1 MVNDLVDGINFS
13 KIIYLRSVNLFHVPM
28 ILSKQYAFLRLSKSK
43 SILFLLLLL
52 SLLPNVEAV
61 GQRSLQDTVPL
72 DPRVTKGILDNGMHY
87 YIQYNPKPE
96 NKLELRLAVN
106 AGSVLE
112 DDSQQGLAHF
122 VEHMAFNGSRN
133 FEKNELISYLQSIG
147 VSFGSDLNAYTS
159 FDETVYILP
168 IPTDDEEKLRN
179 GFLVLKDWA
188 GGLLLAGEDIDAERG
203 IIVEEW
209 RTGQGSDQRLRD
221 QYLPL
226 LLKGSKYAERM
237 PIGKMEIIE
246 NADYE
251 ALRRYYRDWYRPDN
265 MALIAVGDVTPEKVE
280 ELIESYFSELEN
292 PADAPERISHAVPVQ
307 EESMIKIVTDEESP
321 GIQLQLYYKHDSK
334 PTFTVQDYKNRIIR
348 TLYGGMLT
356 QRLDEIR
363 QKPQAPFIYAGAR
376 YGSFVRSLDFFATS
390 GAVSTGNT
398 LVGLEA
404 FIIENERALR
414 HGFTEGELVRVKRS
428 LANSSERSFKEMD
441 KMESR
446 TMVGR
451 YVSHFLTHG
460 FAEGEAIR
468 YELYQQLLP
477 QITLAEVNAMGRELI
492 RDINRVV
499 IVTAPEKDAASL
511 PTESDLLDLFNAVA
525 SIEIEPY
532 EEGDLPDALMSQLPD
547 PGKVVDQSVNEEV
560 NVTSMT
566 LSNGMTVHF
575 KPTEYK
581 NDEIL
586 FTGSS
591 KGGTSLYGD
600 EDHYSAS
607 YASVL
612 VNIMGVGEFSPS
624 NLRKILAG
632 KNVSVTPN
640 IGTYGENISGSTS
653 PRDLELSL
661 QLIHL
666 YFTAPRMDRELVSV
680 YFENQKN
687 QLASAQNNPDFQ
699 FNKRLNEIVNDGN
712 LRGMGIY
719 DPEKLDLI
727 DVDRGLEI
735 YNDRFANAAN
745 FEFLFTG
752 NVDLETV
759 VPLIELYLGSL
770 PGNSGATDEY
780 RDLGIRIP
788 RGKTERIEVGVDDKS
803 QVILYFSSPTEYTL
817 EKSQQ
822 LSYLGEILTIK
833 LIETLREEIGGVY
846 GVGARGGLAR
856 TPEESFSFSV
866 SFPCS
871 PDNVDTLTEAVWK
884 EIKKIQ
890 EQGPEEADLLKVRE
904 TKRVS
909 LAENLNRNAFWHA
922 QITAAITS
930 GMPLETVLGASDR
943 VMQVTSDQVKEVA
956 NIFLVREN
964 LLEIKK
970 FPLQKPL
977 PADE

>member
-1 MVNDLVDGINFS
+1 MISLKKPVFLSV
-13 KIIYLRSVNLFHVPM
+13 LRV
-28 ILSKQYAFLRLSKSK
+28 K
-43 SILFLLLLL
+43 SILRLFLIL
-52 SLLPNVEAV
+52 AV
-61 GQRSLQDTVPL
+61 WPVSSALGQRALQDTVPL
-72 DPRVTKGILDNGMHY
+72 DFRVTTGILENGLRY
-87 YIQYNPKPE
+87 YIQHNPKPE

-122 VEHMAFNGSRN
+122 VEHMAFNGSEN
-133 FEKNELISYLQSIG
+133 FKKNELISYLQSIG
-147 VSFGSDLNAYTS
+147 VAFGSDLNAYTS

-168 IPTDDEEKLRN
+168 IPTDDAEKLHN

-188 GGLLLAGEDIDAERG
+188 GGLLLEEEDIDAERG

-221 QYLPL
+221 QYLPVL
-226 LLKGSKYAERM
+226 LQGSKYAERL
-237 PIGKMEIIE
+237 PIGKMEIVE

-251 ALRRYYRDWYRPDN
+251 ELRRFYRDWYRPNN
-265 MALIAVGDVTPEKVE
+265 MAIIAVGDVEPEKVK
-280 ELIESYFSELEN
+280 ELITTYFSDLKN
-292 PADAPERISHAVPVQ
+292 PVDAPERTSYTVPVQ
-307 EESMIKIVTDEESP
+307 EEDRIKIATDEESP
-321 GIQLQLYYKHDSK
+321 GIQVQLYYKHESR
-334 PTFTVQDYKNRIIR
+334 PTITVEDYKNRIIR
-348 TLYGGMLT
+348 ILYGGMLT

-376 YGSFVRSLDFFATS
+376 YGSFVRSLEFFTTS

-398 LVGLEA
+398 LVGLKA
-404 FIIENERALR
+404 FLVENERALR
-414 HGFTEGELVRVKRS
+414 HGFTEGELERVKRS

-451 YVSHFLTHG
+451 YVSHFLNQG
-460 FAEGEAIR
+460 FAEGEEIR

-477 QITLAEVNAMGRELI
+477 QITLEEVNAKGKELI

-499 IVTAPEKDAASL
+499 IITAPEKDADTL
-511 PTESDLLDLFNAVA
+511 PSEEELLALFDTVA
-525 SIEIEPY
+525 GMEIEPY
-532 EEGDLPDALMSQLPD
+532 EEAELPEVLLSMVPEAGS
-547 PGKVVDQSVNEEV
+547 VVEKSYSEEV
-560 NVTSMT
+560 EVTSIT
-566 LSNGMTVHF
+566 LSNGMRVHF
-575 KPTEYK
+575 KPTEFK

-586 FTGSS
+586 FTGNS
-591 KGGTSLYGD
+591 KGGASLYPD

-612 VNIMGVGEFSPS
+612 VNIMGVGDFTPS
-624 NLRKILAG
+624 NLRKVLAG

-640 IGTYGENISGSTS
+640 IGTYGESISGSTS
-653 PRDLELSL
+653 PRDLELTL

-666 YFTAPRMDRELVSV
+666 YFTAPRMDEELVSV

-687 QLASAQNNPDFQ
+687 QLASAQGNPDFQ

-727 DVDRGLEI
+727 DWDRGLEI
-735 YNDRFANAAN
+735 YRDRFANAAN
-745 FEFLFTG
+745 FQFLFTG
-752 NVDLETV
+752 NLDLETV
-759 VPLIELYLGSL
+759 IPLTELYLGSL
-770 PGNSGATDEY
+770 PGDPLAIDDYN
-780 RDLGIRIP
+780 DLGIRIP
-788 RGKTERIEVGVDDKS
+788 RGRSERIEVGVDEKS
-803 QVILYFSSPTEYTL
+803 QVILYFSGPTEYTL

-846 GVGARGGLAR
+846 GVGARGGLSR

-871 PDNVDTLTEAVWK
+871 PDNVDALTDAVWA
-884 EIKKIQ
+884 EITKIQ
-890 EQGPEEADLLKVRE
+890 EQGPEEKDLLKVRE
-904 TKRVS
+904 TKRIS
-909 LAENLNRNAFWHA
+909 LAENLNRNAFWNA
-922 QITAAITS
+922 QINAAITS
-930 GMPLETVLGASDR
+930 EMPLETVLGAADR
-943 VMQVTSDQVKEVA
+943 VMQVTADQVKEVA
-956 NIFLVREN
+956 NNFLKEEN
-964 LLEIKK
+964 LLEIQK
-970 FPLQKPL
+970 FPLSKSL
-977 PADE
+977 STHE

>member
-1 MVNDLVDGINFS
+1 
-13 KIIYLRSVNLFHVPM
+13 M
-28 ILSKQYAFLRLSKSK
+28 ISSKQLAVFQLVKSK
-43 SILFLLLLL
+43 SILLLLFLLPLFPISETL
-52 SLLPNVEAV
+52 

-72 DPRVTKGILDNGMHY
+72 DPRVTTGKLDNGLRY
-87 YIQYNPKPE
+87 YIQHNPKPE

-122 VEHMAFNGSRN
+122 VEHMAFNGSEN

-188 GGLLLAGEDIDAERG
+188 GGLLLEGEDIDAERG

-221 QYLPL
+221 QYLPV
-226 LLKGSKYAERM
+226 LLKDSKYAERL
-237 PIGKMEIIE
+237 PIGEMEIVE

-251 ALRRYYRDWYRPDN
+251 ELRRYYRDWYRPDN
-265 MALIAVGDVTPEKVE
+265 MAVVAVGDVAPEKVK
-280 ELIESYFSELEN
+280 ELIESYFSDLKN
-292 PADAPERISHAVPVQ
+292 PVDAPKRTSHSVPIQ

-321 GIQLQLYYKHDSK
+321 GIQVQLYYKHESQ
-334 PTFTVQDYKNRIIR
+334 PTVTVKEYKNRIIR

-376 YGSFVRSLDFFATS
+376 YGSFVRSLDFFTTS

-398 LVGLEA
+398 QVGLQA
-404 FIIENERALR
+404 FIVENERALR
-414 HGFTEGELVRVKRS
+414 HGFTEGELERVKRS

-451 YVSHFLTHG
+451 YVSHFLNQG

-477 QITLAEVNAMGRELI
+477 EITLEEVNAMGRELI

-499 IVTAPEKDAASL
+499 IVTAPEKDAESL
-511 PTESDLLDLFNAVA
+511 PTDSELLALFDAVA
-525 SIEIEPY
+525 DLDIDPY
-532 EEGDLPDALMSQLPD
+532 EEGDLPEVLLSLLPE
-547 PGKVVDQSVNEEV
+547 PGKVVDQSSNEAV
-560 NVTSMT
+560 DVTSMT

-575 KPTEYK
+575 KPTAFK

-591 KGGTSLYGD
+591 KGGASLYPD

-612 VNIMGVGEFSPS
+612 VNVMGVGEFSPS
-624 NLRKILAG
+624 NLRKVLAG

-653 PRDLELSL
+653 PGDLELSL

-666 YFTAPRMDRELVSV
+666 YFTAPRMDEELINV
-680 YFENQKN
+680 YFENQRN
-687 QLASAQNNPDFQ
+687 QLASAQSNPDFQ

-719 DPEKLDLI
+719 DPEKLDLV
-727 DVDRGLEI
+727 DVERGLEI
-735 YNDRFANAAN
+735 YSDRFANAAN

-752 NVDLETV
+752 NLDLETM

-770 PGNSGATDEY
+770 PGDPVETDDF

-788 RGKTERIEVGVDDKS
+788 RGRTERIEVGVDEKS
-803 QVILYFSSPTEYTL
+803 QVILYFSGPTEYTL

-846 GVGARGGLAR
+846 GVGARGGLSR

-871 PDNVDTLTEAVWK
+871 PDNVESLTEAVWK

-890 EQGPEEADLLKVRE
+890 EEGPEEADLLKVRE

-909 LAENLNRNAFWHA
+909 LAENLNRNAFWHS
-922 QITAAITS
+922 QISAAITS
-930 GMPLETVLGASDR
+930 GMPLETVLGAADR
-943 VMQVTSDQVKEVA
+943 VMQVTSEQVKEVA
-956 NIFLVREN
+956 ITFLTQEN
-964 LLEIKK
+964 LLEIQK
-970 FPLQKPL
+970 FPLSKSL
-977 PADE
+977 STND

>member
-1 MVNDLVDGINFS
+1 
-13 KIIYLRSVNLFHVPM
+13 M
-28 ILSKQYAFLRLSKSK
+28 ILSRRPALLMLAKFKC
-43 SILFLLLLL
+43 FLLLLL
-52 SLLPNVEAV
+52 FLPLLPSETL
-61 GQRSLQDTVPL
+61 GQRSLQDTVAL
-72 DPRVTKGILDNGMHY
+72 DPRVTTGMLDNGMRY
-87 YIQYNPKPE
+87 YIQHNPKPE

-122 VEHMAFNGSRN
+122 VEHMAFNGSEN

-188 GGLLLAGEDIDAERG
+188 GGLLLEGEDIDAERG

-221 QYLPL
+221 QYLPV
-226 LLKGSKYAERM
+226 LLKDSKYAERL
-237 PIGKMEIIE
+237 PIGKMEIVE

-251 ALRRYYRDWYRPDN
+251 ELRRYYRDWYRPDN
-265 MALIAVGDVTPEKVE
+265 MAVVAVGDVAPEKVK
-280 ELIESYFSELEN
+280 ELIERYFSELKS
-292 PADAPERISHAVPVQ
+292 PADAPERISHAVPIQ

-321 GIQLQLYYKHDSK
+321 GIQVQLYYKHESK
-334 PTFTVQDYKNRIIR
+334 PTVTVDDYKKRIIR

-376 YGSFVRSLDFFATS
+376 YGSFVRSLDFFTTS

-398 LVGLEA
+398 LVGLQA
-404 FIIENERALR
+404 FIVENERALR
-414 HGFTEGELVRVKRS
+414 HGFTEGELERVKRS

-451 YVSHFLTHG
+451 YVSHFLNQG

-468 YELYQQLLP
+468 YGLYQQLLP
-477 QITLAEVNAMGRELI
+477 EITLDEVNAMGRELI

-499 IVTAPEKDAASL
+499 IVTAPEKDTETL
-511 PTESDLLDLFNAVA
+511 PAESELLALFDAVA
-525 SIEIEPY
+525 DMEIEPY
-532 EEGDLPDALMSQLPD
+532 EEGDLPEVLLSQLPE
-547 PGKVVDQSVNEEV
+547 PGKVVDHSFNEEV
-560 NVTSMT
+560 EVTSIT
-566 LSNGMTVHF
+566 LSNGMTVHL

-591 KGGTSLYGD
+591 KGGASLYGD

-612 VNIMGVGEFSPS
+612 VNIMGVGDFSPS
-624 NLRKILAG
+624 NLRKVLAG

-653 PRDLELSL
+653 PRDLELTL

-666 YFTAPRMDRELVSV
+666 YFTAPRMDEELVSV

-687 QLASAQNNPDFQ
+687 QLASAQSNPDFQ

-719 DPEKLDLI
+719 DPEKLDLV

-735 YNDRFANAAN
+735 YRDRFANAAN

-752 NVDLETV
+752 NLDLETM

-770 PGNSGATDEY
+770 PGDPVTTDDFQ
-780 RDLGIRIP
+780 DLGIRIP
-788 RGKTERIEVGVDDKS
+788 RNRTERIEVGVDDKS
-803 QVILYFSSPTEYTL
+803 QVILYFSGPTEYTL

-871 PDNVDTLTEAVWK
+871 PDNVESLTEAVWK

-890 EQGPEEADLLKVRE
+890 EEGPEEADLLKVRE
-904 TKRVS
+904 TKRIS
-909 LAENLNRNAFWHA
+909 LAENLNRNAFWHG
-922 QITAAITS
+922 QISAAITS
-930 GMPLETVLGASDR
+930 GMPLETVLGAADR
-943 VMQVTSDQVKEVA
+943 VMQVTLEQVKEVA
-956 NIFLVREN
+956 NTFLIREN
-964 LLEIKK
+964 LLEIQK
-970 FPLQKPL
+970 FPLSKSL
-977 PADE
+977 STND

>member
-1 MVNDLVDGINFS
+1 
-13 KIIYLRSVNLFHVPM
+13 M
-28 ILSKQYAFLRLSKSK
+28 ILLKQSALLSLVKSK
-43 SILFLLLLL
+43 SILLLLLL
-52 SLLPNVEAV
+52 LPLLPMPEAA
-61 GQRSLQDTVPL
+61 GQFALQDTVPL
-72 DPRVTKGILDNGMHY
+72 DPRVTTGVLDNGMRY

-122 VEHMAFNGSRN
+122 VEHMAFNGSEN
-133 FEKNELISYLQSIG
+133 FEKNDLISYLQSIG
-147 VSFGSDLNAYTS
+147 VSFGSDLNAYTG

-188 GGLLLAGEDIDAERG
+188 GGLLLEEEDIDAERG

-226 LLKGSKYAERM
+226 LLKDSKYAERL
-237 PIGKMEIIE
+237 PIGKMEIVE

-251 ALRRYYRDWYRPDN
+251 ELRRFYRDWYRPNN
-265 MALIAVGDVTPEKVE
+265 MAVVAVGDVALEKVE
-280 ELIESYFSELEN
+280 ELIESYFSALEN
-292 PADAPERISHAVPVQ
+292 PMNAPERITHAVPVQ
-307 EESMIKIVTDEESP
+307 EENMIKIVTDEESP
-321 GIQLQLYYKHDSK
+321 GIQVQLYYKHESQ
-334 PTFTVQDYKNRIIR
+334 PTLTVQDYKNRIIR

-363 QKPQAPFIYAGAR
+363 QRPQAPFIYAGAR
-376 YGSFVRSLDFFATS
+376 YGSFVRSLDFFTTS

-398 LVGLEA
+398 VVGLQA

-414 HGFTEGELVRVKRS
+414 HGFTDGELARVKRS

-451 YVSHFLTHG
+451 YVSHFLSQG

-477 QITLAEVNAMGRELI
+477 QITLEEVNAMGRELI

-499 IVTAPEKDAASL
+499 IVTAPEKDTESL
-511 PTESDLLDLFNAVA
+511 PTESELLALFDTVA
-525 SIEIEPY
+525 DMEIEPY
-532 EEGDLPDALMSQLPD
+532 EEGDLPEVLLSQLPE
-547 PGKVVDQSVNEEV
+547 PGKVVDQSFNEEV

-575 KPTEYK
+575 KPTEFK

-591 KGGTSLYGD
+591 KGGTSLYPD

-612 VNIMGVGEFSPS
+612 VNIMGVGDFSPS
-624 NLRKILAG
+624 NLRKVLAG

-666 YFTAPRMDRELVSV
+666 YFTAPRMDEELVSV

-719 DPEKLDLI
+719 DPEKLDLV

-735 YNDRFANAAN
+735 YRDRFANAAN

-752 NVDLETV
+752 NLDMETV
-759 VPLIELYLGSL
+759 VPLIELYLGIL
-770 PGNSGATDEY
+770 PGDPVSTDDY
-780 RDLGIRIP
+780 RDLDIRIP
-788 RGKTERIEVGVDDKS
+788 RGKTERIEVGVDEKS
-803 QVILYFSSPTEYTL
+803 QVILYFSGPTEYTL

-871 PDNVDTLTEAVWK
+871 PDNVDTLTDAVWK

-922 QITAAITS
+922 QISAAITS
-930 GMPLETVLGASDR
+930 GMSLDTVLGAADR
-943 VMQVTSDQVKEVA
+943 VMQVTSEQVKEVA
-956 NIFLVREN
+956 NSFLNREN
-964 LLEIKK
+964 LLEIQK
-970 FPLQKPL
+970 FPLPKSL
-977 PADE
+977 PTNE

>member
-1 MVNDLVDGINFS
+1 MSNVIRLLLCFLV
-13 KIIYLRSVNLFHVPM
+13 LFPPSAALAQALLQDSVPM
-28 ILSKQYAFLRLSKSK
+28 
-43 SILFLLLLL
+43 
-52 SLLPNVEAV
+52 
-61 GQRSLQDTVPL
+61 
-72 DPRVTKGILDNGMHY
+72 DPRVVTGSLDNGLRY

-112 DDSQQGLAHF
+112 DDAQQGLAHF
-122 VEHMAFNGSRN
+122 VEHMAFNGTEN

-168 IPTDDEEKLRN
+168 IPTDDEEKLHN

-188 GGLLLAGEDIDAERG
+188 GGLLLEGEDIDAERG

-209 RTGQGSDQRLRD
+209 RTGQGSEQRLRD
-221 QYLPL
+221 QYLPV
-226 LLKGSKYAERM
+226 LLKDSKYADRM
-237 PIGKMEIIE
+237 PIGKMEIVE

-251 ALRRYYRDWYRPDN
+251 ELRRFYRDWYRPNN
-265 MALIAVGDVTPEKVE
+265 MAVIAVGDVSPEKVQ
-280 ELIESYFSELEN
+280 ELVERYFSELEN
-292 PADAPERISHAVPVQ
+292 PSDAPERISYAVPVQ
-307 EESMIKIVTDEESP
+307 EKSVAKIITDQESP
-321 GIQLQLYYKHDSK
+321 GIQIQLYYKHGSK
-334 PTFTVQDYKNRIIR
+334 ETITGGDYKDRIIR

-376 YGSFVRSLDFFATS
+376 YGSFVRGLDFFTTT

-398 LVGLEA
+398 LPGLEA
-404 FIIENERALR
+404 FIMENERALR
-414 HGFTEGELVRVKRS
+414 HGFTEGELERVKRS

-446 TMVGR
+446 TIVGR
-451 YVSHFLTHG
+451 YISHFLTQG
-460 FAEGEAIR
+460 FAEGEEIR

-477 QITLAEVNAMGRELI
+477 QITLEEVNAMGRALI
-492 RDINRVV
+492 TDSNRVV
-499 IVTAPEKDAASL
+499 IVTAPEKDADSL
-511 PTESDLLDLFNAVA
+511 PTEAQLLALFDSVA
-525 SIEIEPY
+525 EMEIAPY
-532 EEGDLPDALMSQLPD
+532 EEDNLPEELLALSPE
-547 PGKVVDQSVNEEV
+547 PGKVVDKLINEAVE
-560 NVTSMT
+560 VTSVT
-566 LSNGMTVHF
+566 LSNGMIVHF

-586 FTGSS
+586 FTGTS
-591 KGGTSLYGD
+591 KGGASLYGD

-612 VNIMGVGEFSPS
+612 VNIMGVGDFSPS
-624 NLRKILAG
+624 NLRKTLAG

-640 IGTYGENISGSTS
+640 IGTYGETISGSTS

-661 QLIHL
+661 KLIHL
-666 YFTAPRMDRELVSV
+666 FFTAPRMDEELADV
-680 YFENQKN
+680 YFDNQRN
-687 QLASAQNNPDFQ
+687 QLASAQSNPDFQ

-727 DVDRGLEI
+727 DIERGLEI
-735 YNDRFANAAN
+735 YRERFANAAN

-752 NVDLETV
+752 NLDLETV
-759 VPLIELYLGSL
+759 VPLINRYLGSL
-770 PGNSGATDEY
+770 PGDPGSKDDF

-788 RGKTERIEVGVDDKS
+788 RGKTERIEVGVDEKS
-803 QVILYFSSPTEYTL
+803 QVIMYFSGPTDYSL

-846 GVGARGGLAR
+846 GVGARGGLSR

-871 PDNVDTLTEAVWK
+871 PENVDALTDAVWN
-884 EIKKIQ
+884 EIRKIQ
-890 EQGPEEADLLKVRE
+890 ENGPEEADLLKVRE
-904 TKRVS
+904 TKRVA
-909 LAENLNRNAFWHA
+909 LAENLTRNAFWHA
-922 QITAAITS
+922 QIAAAISS

-943 VMQVTSDQVKEVA
+943 VMEVTADQVKEVA
-956 NIFLVREN
+956 QTFLVRDN
-964 LLEIKK
+964 LLEIQK
-970 FPLQKPL
+970 FPVPK
-977 PADE
+977 ADN

>member
-1 MVNDLVDGINFS
+1 MLN
-13 KIIYLRSVNLFHVPM
+13 KIPFFQF
-28 ILSKQYAFLRLSKSK
+28 LSTKCVQL
-43 SILFLLLLL
+43 LFLFFALWPV
-52 SLLPNVEAV
+52 SAV
-61 GQRSLQDTVPL
+61 LGQLALRDTVPL
-72 DPRVTKGILDNGMHY
+72 DPRVTTGQLENGLRY
-87 YIQYNPKPE
+87 YIQHNPKPE

-112 DDSQQGLAHF
+112 DDSQRGLAHF
-122 VEHMAFNGSRN
+122 VEHMAFNGSEN
-133 FEKNELISYLQSIG
+133 FEKNELINYLQSIG
-147 VSFGSDLNAYTS
+147 VAFGSDLNAYTS

-179 GFLVLKDWA
+179 GFLVMKDWA
-188 GGLLLAGEDIDAERG
+188 GGLLLEGEDIDAERG

-221 QYLPL
+221 QYLPV

-237 PIGKMEIIE
+237 PIGKMEIVE

-251 ALRRYYRDWYRPDN
+251 ALRSYYRDWYRPDN
-265 MALIAVGDVTPEKVE
+265 MAVIAVGDVAPEKVK
-280 ELIESYFSELEN
+280 ELIETYFSELEN
-292 PADAPERISHAVPVQ
+292 PGNAPERTSFGVPVQ
-307 EESMIKIVTDEESP
+307 EETSIKIITDEESP
-321 GIQLQLYYKHDSK
+321 GIQIQLYYKHEAK
-334 PTFTVQDYKNRIIR
+334 PTATVDDYKNRIIR

-356 QRLDEIR
+356 QRMDEIR

-376 YGSFVRSLDFFATS
+376 YGSFVRSLDFFTTS

-404 FIIENERALR
+404 FLVENERALR
-414 HGFTEGELVRVKRS
+414 HGFTEGELARVKRS

-451 YVSHFLTHG
+451 YVSHFLNQG

-468 YELYQQLLP
+468 HELYQQLLP
-477 QITLAEVNAMGRELI
+477 QITLDEVNAMGKELI
-492 RDINRVV
+492 GDINRVV
-499 IVTAPEKDAASL
+499 IITAPDKDASSL
-511 PTESDLLDLFNAVA
+511 PTESELLALFDSVSNM
-525 SIEIEPY
+525 EIEPY
-532 EEGDLPDALMSQLPD
+532 EEGDLPEVLLSQLPVA
-547 PGKVVDQSVNEEV
+547 GKVVDQSLNEEV
-560 NVTSMT
+560 NVTSVT
-566 LSNGMTVHF
+566 LSNGMIVHF
-575 KPTEYK
+575 KPTEFK

-586 FTGSS
+586 FTGTG
-591 KGGTSLYGD
+591 KGGASLYPD

-612 VNIMGVGEFSPS
+612 VNIMGVGDFSPS

-653 PRDLELSL
+653 PGDLELAL

-666 YFTAPRMDRELVSV
+666 YFTATRMDEELVGV
-680 YFENQKN
+680 YFDNQKD
-687 QLASAQNNPDFQ
+687 QLASAQGNPDFQ

-727 DVDRGLEI
+727 DWDRGLEI
-735 YNDRFANAAN
+735 YRDRFANAAN

-752 NVDLETV
+752 NLDLETV

-770 PGNSGATDEY
+770 PGDPEATDDF

-788 RGKTERIEVGVDDKS
+788 RDRSERIEVGVDEKS
-803 QVILYFSSPTEYTL
+803 QVILYFSGPTEYTL

-846 GVGARGGLAR
+846 GVGARGGLSR

-871 PDNVDTLTEAVWK
+871 PDNVDALTAAVWA

-890 EQGPEEADLLKVRE
+890 EAGPEEADLLKVRE

-909 LAENLNRNAFWHA
+909 LSENLNRNAFWHA
-922 QITAAITS
+922 QINAAITS
-930 GMPLETVLGASDR
+930 DMPLKTVLGAADR
-943 VMQVTSDQVKEVA
+943 VMQVTADQVKEVA
-956 NIFLVREN
+956 NTFLTLEN
-964 LLEIKK
+964 LLEIQK
-970 FPLQKPL
+970 FPLPKPL
-977 PADE
+977 TTNE

>member
-1 MVNDLVDGINFS
+1 MISLKKPVFLSV
-13 KIIYLRSVNLFHVPM
+13 LRV
-28 ILSKQYAFLRLSKSK
+28 K
-43 SILFLLLLL
+43 SILRLFLIL
-52 SLLPNVEAV
+52 AV
-61 GQRSLQDTVPL
+61 WPVSSALGQRALQDTVPL
-72 DPRVTKGILDNGMHY
+72 DFRVTTGILENGLRY
-87 YIQYNPKPE
+87 YIQHNPKPE

-122 VEHMAFNGSRN
+122 VEHMAFNGSEN
-133 FEKNELISYLQSIG
+133 FKKNELISYLQSIG
-147 VSFGSDLNAYTS
+147 VAFGSDLNAYTS

-168 IPTDDEEKLRN
+168 IPTDDAEKLHN

-188 GGLLLAGEDIDAERG
+188 GGLLLEEEDIDAERG

-221 QYLPL
+221 QYLPVL
-226 LLKGSKYAERM
+226 LQGSKYAERL
-237 PIGKMEIIE
+237 PIGKMEIVE

-251 ALRRYYRDWYRPDN
+251 ELRRFYRDWYRPNN
-265 MALIAVGDVTPEKVE
+265 MAIIAVGDVEPEKVK
-280 ELIESYFSELEN
+280 ELITTYFSDLKN
-292 PADAPERISHAVPVQ
+292 PVDAPERTSYTVPVQ
-307 EESMIKIVTDEESP
+307 EEDRIKIATDEESP
-321 GIQLQLYYKHDSK
+321 GIQVQLYYKHESR
-334 PTFTVQDYKNRIIR
+334 PTITVEDYKNRIIR
-348 TLYGGMLT
+348 ILYGGMLT

-376 YGSFVRSLDFFATS
+376 YGSFVRSLEFFTTS

-398 LVGLEA
+398 LVGLKA
-404 FIIENERALR
+404 FLVENERALR
-414 HGFTEGELVRVKRS
+414 HGFTEGELERVKRS

-451 YVSHFLTHG
+451 YVSHFLNQG
-460 FAEGEAIR
+460 FAEGEEIR

-477 QITLAEVNAMGRELI
+477 QITLEEVNAKGKELI

-499 IVTAPEKDAASL
+499 IITAPEKDADTL
-511 PTESDLLDLFNAVA
+511 PSEEELLALFDTVA
-525 SIEIEPY
+525 GMEIEPY
-532 EEGDLPDALMSQLPD
+532 EEAELPEVLLSMVPEAGS
-547 PGKVVDQSVNEEV
+547 VVEKSYSEEV
-560 NVTSMT
+560 EVTSIT
-566 LSNGMTVHF
+566 LSNGMRVHF
-575 KPTEYK
+575 KPTEFK

-586 FTGSS
+586 FTGNS
-591 KGGTSLYGD
+591 KGGASLYPD

-612 VNIMGVGEFSPS
+612 VNIMGVGDFTPS
-624 NLRKILAG
+624 NLRKVLAG

-640 IGTYGENISGSTS
+640 IGTYGESISGSTS
-653 PRDLELSL
+653 PRDLELTL

-666 YFTAPRMDRELVSV
+666 YFTAPRMDEELVSV

-687 QLASAQNNPDFQ
+687 QLASAQGNPDFQ

-727 DVDRGLEI
+727 DWDRGLEI
-735 YNDRFANAAN
+735 YRDRFANAAN
-745 FEFLFTG
+745 FQFLFTG
-752 NVDLETV
+752 NLDLETV
-759 VPLIELYLGSL
+759 IPLTELYLGSL
-770 PGNSGATDEY
+770 PGDPLAIDDYN
-780 RDLGIRIP
+780 DLGIRIP
-788 RGKTERIEVGVDDKS
+788 RGRSERIEVGVDEKS
-803 QVILYFSSPTEYTL
+803 QVILYFSGPTEYTL

-846 GVGARGGLAR
+846 GVGARGGLSR

-871 PDNVDTLTEAVWK
+871 PDNVDALPDAVWA
-884 EIKKIQ
+884 EITKIQ
-890 EQGPEEADLLKVRE
+890 EQGPEEKDLLKVRE
-904 TKRVS
+904 TKRIS
-909 LAENLNRNAFWHA
+909 LAENLNRNAFWNA
-922 QITAAITS
+922 QINAAITS
-930 GMPLETVLGASDR
+930 EMPLETVLGAADR
-943 VMQVTSDQVKEVA
+943 VMQVTADQVKEVA
-956 NIFLVREN
+956 NNFLKEEN
-964 LLEIKK
+964 LLEIQK
-970 FPLQKPL
+970 FPLSKSL
-977 PADE
+977 STHE

>member
-1 MVNDLVDGINFS
+1 M
-13 KIIYLRSVNLFHVPM
+13 
-28 ILSKQYAFLRLSKSK
+28 RLSKSK

-566 LSNGMTVHF
+566 LSNGMTVYF

-591 KGGTSLYGD
+591 KGGTSLYGE